1 VKRFLS
7 WLLVVAILAGFAGTF
22 YYLWNKSKEVP
33 VVYKTESPLVADIV
47 KKAVATGSVVPRKE
61 VAIKPQISG
70 IVEQLNVEA
79 GQMVKQGEVLAR
91 IRVVPNMGAESAAEN
106 RLKTAQIS
114 LANAQIDFDRNR
126 NLNEQGILAKSSYQ
140 QFEKALELA
149 QQEVAAAT
157 DNLQIV
163 REGSSKRLASSATT
177 QVRATVSGMVLE
189 VPIEVGNSVIEANT
203 FNDGTTIAT
212 VADMAE
218 MIFEGRV
225 DESEVGKLK
234 LGMELLLTVA
244 AIDQER
250 FTAKLEHIAP
260 KGVEQDGAIQ
270 FEIRAAISLAQ
281 GFFLRANYSANAD
294 IVLDKR
300 TQVLAI
306 SESLLQFDDKQQ
318 PYVEVETG
326 PQQFTR
332 KDVKVGLS
340 DGITIEILEGIA
352 AGDKI
357 KNPNTAST

>member
-1 VKRFLS
+1 
-7 WLLVVAILAGFAGTF
+7 
-22 YYLWNKSKEVP
+22 
-33 VVYKTESPLVADIV
+33 
-47 KKAVATGSVVPRKE
+47 
-61 VAIKPQISG
+61 
-70 IVEQLNVEA
+70 
-79 GQMVKQGEVLAR
+79 
-91 IRVVPNMGAESAAEN
+91 
-106 RLKTAQIS
+106 
-114 LANAQIDFDRNR
+114 
-126 NLNEQGILAKSSYQ
+126 
-140 QFEKALELA
+140 
-149 QQEVAAAT
+149 
-157 DNLQIV
+157 
-163 REGSSKRLASSATT
+163 
-177 QVRATVSGMVLE
+177 
-189 VPIEVGNSVIEANT
+189 
-203 FNDGTTIAT
+203 
-212 VADMAE
+212 MAE
-218 MIFEGRV
+218 MIFEGKV

-270 FEIRAAISLAQ
+270 FEIRAAIDLSQ

-306 SESLLQFDDKQQ
+306 SESLLQFGENQQ